1 MNIKNNIRI
10 AAVAAIACAGLS
22 TAISTPAMAY
32 TPLTKLSSG
41 PVKPTVR
48 MTWKECYTKSY
59 AAARDRG
66 QSIESSTNEAD
77 LTCGKTQDEY

>member
-10 AAVAAIACAGLS
+10 AAVTAIACAGLS
-22 TAISTPAMAY
+22 AGISTPAMAY
-32 TPLTKLSSG
+32 SPVMTLSSH
-41 PVKPTVR
+41 VKPTVR
-48 MTWKECYTKSY
+48 MTWKECYTMSY

-66 QSIESSTNEAD
+66 QSIESATNEAD